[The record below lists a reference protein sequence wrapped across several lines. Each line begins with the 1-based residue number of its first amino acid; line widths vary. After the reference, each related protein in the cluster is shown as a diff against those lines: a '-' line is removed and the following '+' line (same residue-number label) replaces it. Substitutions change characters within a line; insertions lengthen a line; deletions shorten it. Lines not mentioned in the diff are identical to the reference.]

1 MVPYVGKTMGA
12 LFEEKPSP
20 SSVAASS
27 QCSPQTAEEGASAI
41 FPPLSVCSFRQPH
54 GSPVPWD
61 SPDQTL
67 TSDQTSLGSFS
78 KKRTEL
84 LKNDIK
90 NEFHR
95 SLKGSSNHLKLVL
108 WTILDVAQC
117 NSLACFDVQQG
128 HYDCKAAT
136 PQTIFRWNFNC
147 KSFRLIIVTKKKHET
162 SVKPSLANWF
172 CSVGG

>member
-1 MVPYVGKTMGA
+1 MVPYVGKIMGA

-20 SSVAASS
+20 SSTAASS
-27 QCSPQTAEEGASAI
+27 QCSPRTAEGGASVI
-41 FPPLSVCSFRQPH
+41 LPPLLLCCFRQPH

-61 SPDQTL
+61 SPDRTL
-67 TSDQTSLGSFS
+67 ATDQASLGSFS

-84 LKNDIK
+84 LKTDIK
-90 NEFHR
+90 NAFCF

-117 NSLACFDVQQG
+117 NSSACFHVQQG
-128 HYDCKAAT
+128 HYNFKAAT

-147 KSFRLIIVTKKKHET
+147 MCFRLIIFTSKKHET
-162 SVKPSLANWF
+162 SVKASLANWF